1 MSKWLKNEQLG
12 GNQVVPVK
20 TLRGGADEPD
30 LGWRAFEIQSQV
42 VLYKI
47 LQAALAVALPLQL
60 PVSLGGGFMGFAVG
74 SLVVGMRIAPLP
86 AAVADHTRVDR
97 IGPDLAAVVF
107 GAAAALAIRIA
118 AKCLIGSVLRWLE

>member
-1 MSKWLKNEQLG
+1 MGKWLKNEQLG

-74 SLVVGMRIAPLP
+74 SLVVGM
-86 AAVADHTRVDR
+86 
-97 IGPDLAAVVF
+97 
-107 GAAAALAIRIA
+107 
-118 AKCLIGSVLRWLE
+118 